1 MARARNI
8 KPAFFDNDELADI
21 DPLGR
26 LLFIGLWTL
35 ADFKGDL
42 EWRSKR
48 IKKQLLAY
56 DDCNISELAINLDK
70 SGFIRFYS
78 DGNKIYLNVSNFT
91 KHQNPHKNERLKG
104 SEIPAITNEMRQAI
118 DLDTLAINRDLSG
131 LERNDSNSNRA
142 DSLILIPD
150 SPILKPEPL
159 NKDPMS
165 CKPDVV
171 EIINYMNSVIGT
183 KYKTSTKSHIQ
194 NISARLSEG
203 HSVDD
208 LKKVIDFKYSQW
220 GNSQEMAGFLRPSTL
235 FQTSK
240 FQGYLTASKTVSS
253 GQHRDINE
261 IGTDFSAPAGFR
273 KMIFNDHGE
282 MIGYESETKI

>member
-78 DGNKIYLNVSNFT
+78 DGNKTYLNVSNFT
-91 KHQNPHKNERLKG
+91 KHQNPHKNERDKG
-104 SEIPAITNEMRQAI
+104 SEIPAITNEMRQAV
-118 DLDTLAINRDLSG
+118 DLNTLTINRDLSG
-131 LERNDSNSNRA
+131 LERSSSTSNPA
-142 DSLILIPD
+142 DSLNLIPD
-150 SPILKPEPL
+150 SPIPYPETLKPESGLSKPAAKADIDFSSFGMTDDQISEVKRIRRK
-159 NKDPMS
+159 NKGGAITQRVANALAKEFHQAATLGYSFDELITEWELRGWKS
-165 CKPDVV
+165 FKSEWIKPKAGMAQTHSAVTD
-171 EIINYMNSVIGT
+171 
-183 KYKTSTKSHIQ
+183 Q
-194 NISARLSEG
+194 NIKNIGEWL
-203 HSVDD
+203 
-208 LKKVIDFKYSQW
+208 
-220 GNSQEMAGFLRPSTL
+220 
-235 FQTSK
+235 
-240 FQGYLTASKTVSS
+240 
-253 GQHRDINE
+253 NE
-261 IGTDFSAPAGFR
+261 
-273 KMIFNDHGE
+273 
-282 MIGYESETKI
+282 